1 MDGFLAA
8 GPVQFDFHPI
18 LAQKTVMAK
27 FLHPDRLFPSD
38 PAVRGIARNLYE
50 TVSGLPIVSPHG
62 HTDPAW
68 FAANKPFGDAASLFL
83 TPDHY
88 VLRMLY
94 SRGISYDALGV
105 PRRDGGP
112 VATPR
117 DAWRLFARNYD
128 LFLGTPSRLWIDH
141 SMNWA
146 FGFDEPLGE
155 HNADAMFDA
164 INEKLTDAEFR
175 PLAILDRA
183 KVEVIATT
191 EFALD
196 PLEHHKALGEAGLG
210 KRIVTTYRPD
220 DVTDPDNPSFR
231 ANLDTL
237 ANLTGADTQSWSG
250 MIEAHRRRRALF
262 RAHGARATDHGMPDA
277 RTADLSEPA
286 KQALLS
292 RLLAGEGEKHDAA
305 LFRAQMLTEM
315 AALSAEDGM
324 VMQLHAGS
332 RRNTDAALMA
342 ERGANLGA
350 DIPVAVSPT
359 RSLEPLLNRFGSA
372 EGFRLIFF
380 CLDESVYAREL
391 APMAG
396 YWPALVLGPPWWFH
410 DSPRGI
416 ARYLDAVLETAGFM
430 NLAGFNDDTRALLSI
445 PARHD
450 MWRRVVSAF
459 LADMVARHLIGRSD
473 AEAMAVWLSYQAA
486 RHAYKLA

>member
-8 GPVQFDFHPI
+8 GPVQFHLHPI

-38 PAVRGIARNLYE
+38 PAVRGVARNLYE

-141 SMNWA
+141 SMHWA

-155 HNADAMFDA
+155 HNADVMFDA
-164 INEKLTDAEFR
+164 INEKLADAEFR

-196 PLEHHKALGEAGLG
+196 PLEQGPRGAHALEHVAHGLRRQAGEILRHG
-210 KRIVTTYRPD
+210 
-220 DVTDPDNPSFR
+220 DV
-231 ANLDTL
+231 AEL
-237 ANLTGADTQSWSG
+237 
-250 MIEAHRRRRALF
+250 LF
-262 RAHGARATDHGMPDA
+262 RR
-277 RTADLSEPA
+277 
-286 KQALLS
+286 Q
-292 RLLAGEGEKHDAA
+292 EGLDRHRIGHRQ
-305 LFRAQMLTEM
+305 RAQK
-315 AALSAEDGM
+315 
-324 VMQLHAGS
+324 
-332 RRNTDAALMA
+332 TDCC
-342 ERGANLGA
+342 
-350 DIPVAVSPT
+350 S
-359 RSLEPLLNRFGSA
+359 
-372 EGFRLIFF
+372 
-380 CLDESVYAREL
+380 CAR
-391 APMAG
+391 
-396 YWPALVLGPPWWFH
+396 
-410 DSPRGI
+410 
-416 ARYLDAVLETAGFM
+416 
-430 NLAGFNDDTRALLSI
+430 
-445 PARHD
+445 
-450 MWRRVVSAF
+450 
-459 LADMVARHLIGRSD
+459 
-473 AEAMAVWLSYQAA
+473 
-486 RHAYKLA
+486 